1 MKKITVKEVDPTK
14 DYERILKEIKKLLV
28 SEIAVSKR
36 CLKERRAMN
45 DYSQA
50 FEYKTM
56 VAAYEF
62 ILKEIYEKEGKA
74 QWVN

>member
-36 CLKERRAMN
+36 RLKERRAMN
-45 DYSQA
+45 DYAQA

-56 VAAYEF
+56 VAAYELF
-62 ILKEIYEKEGKA
+62 LKRFMKKKA
-74 QWVN
+74 KPNG